1 MSRNRNP
8 YKANEWDGKPY
19 NFFGD
24 YLWKSFKGRV
34 LKLPINANLN
44 CPNRDGTVGSDGC
57 IFCSE
62 EGSASPTCS
71 GSDAIRDQMRNARES
86 FKRAD
91 GQTRYIAYFQ
101 AFSNTYAPVER
112 LRSIYDTA
120 LLDEDIVGLMIATR
134 PDCVPDDVLDLI
146 ASYRKDN
153 FELWLELGMQSMHD
167 RSLAFMQRGHTHALT
182 RSAVER
188 AAERGIKICAHL
200 ILGVPGETWEDMMG
214 TAHEA
219 SALPVQGV
227 KLHHLHVIK
236 GTALE
241 SMYARG
247 EVPLL
252 SFREYVSAI
261 CDFIE
266 RLRPDIL
273 IHRLSGDQN
282 EEMLV
287 APAWGMHKGTVLKEI
302 EDEFRRRGTYQ
313 GFLYD

>member
-8 YKANEWDGKPY
+8 FKANEWNGKPY

-24 YLWKSFKGRV
+24 NLWNSYNRRV
-34 LKLPINANLN
+34 LKLPINANLD

-71 GSDAIRDQMRNARES
+71 ASEAIRGQMRNARES

-91 GQTRYIAYFQ
+91 DHTRYIAYFQ
-101 AFSNTYAPVER
+101 AFSNTYAPAER
-112 LRSIYDTA
+112 LRQLYDTA

-167 RSLAFMQRGHTHALT
+167 RSLAFMKRGHTHAQT
-182 RSAVER
+182 RSAIVK
-188 AAERGIKICAHL
+188 AAERGIKVCAHL
-200 ILGVPGETWEDMMG
+200 ILGVPGETWEDMMR
-214 TAHEA
+214 TADEV

-241 SMYARG
+241 SMYERG
-247 EVPLL
+247 EIRLL
-252 SFREYVSAI
+252 SFREYVSTI

-266 RLRPDIL
+266 RLRPDIQ

-282 EEMLV
+282 EEKLV

-302 EDEFRRRGTYQ
+302 EDEFRKRGTYQ